1 MIERSINIKELI
13 RKSKVLLIYGARR
26 VGKTTLLDEFLNS
39 TDLKYKKVSGDD
51 FRIVQ
56 LLSSLDFKEIA
67 DFVGDY
73 ELIAIDEAQNIPNI
87 GKSLKIIVDNHP
99 DIFIIATGSSS
110 FEINQEVGEPL
121 TGRKISSTLYPM
133 NISELRSVKNLYEIK
148 QTLPDLLVYGS
159 YPEVITNDNPKDKEE
174 ILFELFSSYLLKD
187 VLAYDNIRSSGK
199 LMELLKLLAFQV
211 GNLVSLN
218 EIATQIHIDVKT
230 IARYID
236 LLEKT
241 FVIFKLSGY
250 SRNLRSEVT
259 SKSKYYFVDNGIR
272 NVIINQFNSLET
284 RNDVGAL
291 FENFV
296 VTEIVKAKSYSRDRN
311 PIYFWRNYGGNEI
324 DIIED
329 KRGKL
334 SAYEIKWSESAKV
347 RKPKTFLE
355 NYPDSDFNIINSG
368 NFLNLILERY

>member
-1 MIERSINIKELI
+1 
-13 RKSKVLLIYGARR
+13 
-26 VGKTTLLDEFLNS
+26 
-39 TDLKYKKVSGDD
+39 
-51 FRIVQ
+51 
-56 LLSSLDFKEIA
+56 
-67 DFVGDY
+67 
-73 ELIAIDEAQNIPNI
+73 
-87 GKSLKIIVDNHP
+87 
-99 DIFIIATGSSS
+99 
-110 FEINQEVGEPL
+110 
-121 TGRKISSTLYPM
+121 
-133 NISELRSVKNLYEIK
+133 
-148 QTLPDLLVYGS
+148 
-159 YPEVITNDNPKDKEE
+159 
-174 ILFELFSSYLLKD
+174 LKD

>member
-1 MIERSINIKELI
+1 
-13 RKSKVLLIYGARR
+13 
-26 VGKTTLLDEFLNS
+26 
-39 TDLKYKKVSGDD
+39 VSGDD